1 MKEASTIK
9 SMSKKELILILVSG
23 VAMLLLVGFSA
34 TPTGV
39 IFNTH
44 PAVLFTGFI
53 SGAGGGTVAC
63 LFLRSLKK

>member
-1 MKEASTIK
+1 MKSI
-9 SMSKKELILILVSG
+9 SKKETIIILVTG
-23 VAMLLLVGFSA
+23 VGGLLLVGFSA
-34 TPTGV
+34 TSTGV

>member
-1 MKEASTIK
+1 MKSI
-9 SMSKKELILILVSG
+9 SKKEIILILVGG

-39 IFNTH
+39 LFNTH

-53 SGAGGGTVAC
+53 SGAGGGTLAC
-63 LFLRSLKK
+63 LYIRYTKK